1 MGRRQ
6 VAVMD
11 SGKVRAAAT
20 RQLRTLLSR
29 YDMGQLEAQ
38 AHEVEIIQFFVGV
51 VRDMT
56 APLSQRIECGNHVLD
71 RARGKPAVKA
81 QVEVVNPTPEGG
93 EEGEEIIAIRATA
106 ELYQRLDDLVR
117 RGVPP
122 DEWPEDVRQ
131 IAGSLAASYEENPA

>member
-29 YDMGQLEAQ
+29 YDMGQMEAQ

-71 RARGKPAVKA
+71 RARGKPAAKA
-81 QVEVVNPTPEGG
+81 QVEVVESAGADG
-93 EEGEEIIAIRATA
+93 EGEEIIAIRATA

>member
-81 QVEVVNPTPEGG
+81 QVEVVESAGADG
-93 EEGEEIIAIRATA
+93 EGEEIIAIRATA